1 MRPLKPSGWPVHCIC
16 IDRSARPK
24 SRSMCR
30 WSIAWGV
37 SRRGTCLVFLMW
49 NQGVTIAQVAMLF
62 GLLGIVALPVCAEE
76 KQNVISEKGR
86 TERIQEL
93 QRERA
98 NIESELRRLRS
109 QPEGTARST
118 VPRSEFSDQPTRS
131 MKESLESVPGVSTR
145 QGATGHDAQISIRGS
160 K

>member
-1 MRPLKPSGWPVHCIC
+1 MSLKL
-16 IDRSARPK
+16 D
-24 SRSMCR
+24 
-30 WSIAWGV
+30 
-37 SRRGTCLVFLMW
+37 
-49 NQGVTIAQVAMLF
+49 QGLKMVRAAMVF
-62 GLLGIVALPVCAEE
+62 GLLGMVALPVGAEE
-76 KQNVISEKGR
+76 KQNVMSEKGR

-93 QRERA
+93 QRKRA
-98 NIESELRRLRS
+98 HIESELRQLRS

-145 QGATGHDAQISIRGS
+145 QGASGRDAQISIRGS